1 MDGTLPLSNTS
12 RHAKMPKSMNIKKA
26 ASALNQNQKQI
37 AAALKGAEVEYAAVE
52 KSLGRAQFLL
62 KLTNH
67 KTGMGTPRGLFTSGT
82 MRISPGQI
90 VIVQGSV
97 KAGFEIVACINE
109 LKIAEKLVKMGNMP
123 ADILA
128 AASTAGAVTEVVD
141 DDDLFD
147 YTQAQAGQTEFSMKG
162 GVSGA
167 RRQQEDASAARAL
180 AARLGAD
187 DEIDIDAI

>member
-1 MDGTLPLSNTS
+1 
-12 RHAKMPKSMNIKKA
+12 MPKSMNVKKA
-26 ASALNQNQKQI
+26 ASALYQNQKQI

-67 KTGMGTPRGLFTSGT
+67 KTATGTPRGLFTSGT

-90 VIVQGSV
+90 VIIQGSI
-97 KAGFEIVACINE
+97 KTGFEIVACITE
-109 LKIAEKLVKMGNMP
+109 LKIAQKLVEIGCMP

-128 AASTAGAVTEVVD
+128 AASMAGAVVEAVED
-141 DDDLFD
+141 DDIFD
-147 YTQAQAGQTEFSMKG
+147 YSQAQVGEAEVSTKG

-167 RRQQEDASAARAL
+167 RRQQENASAARAL
-180 AARLGAD
+180 ATRLGAD
-187 DEIDIDAI
+187 IDIDAI